1 MKLYSIYFSKIIIVV
16 FFILFALIISV
27 HSSFSQQLKT
37 VKGALVDAENLTP
50 LSFIGIELIRDAI
63 GKKEFK
69 KAALTNLEGQ
79 FSFTPIDKG
88 KYTLK
93 ISVLNSA
100 ENLIEVNVLETD
112 SVINLGVIK
121 IKLTSLILNE
131 VKVIAQNIISQ
142 DIDRIIYNVER
153 DPKSLTANVLDILQ
167 KVPMLS
173 VDGLGNIKLQ
183 GENNFRI
190 FLNNKPSNLLVRN
203 PSEVL
208 RSIPASTIK
217 SIEVITSP
225 PVRYLSEGITGI
237 ININTKKKVENGV
250 EGSLNFEYRTPGVG
264 PAFSNT
270 LSGKK
275 DKFSFNSNIGFSDY
289 EKPFTSRSI
298 DRQTFG
304 SNGNNF
310 NQNGGNETFSDSK
323 FFNLGLTYDVDI
335 LNLLTANL
343 GLYNLGSE
351 EILNLETSLNDL
363 NGSILQQYLIN
374 SSKEA
379 ATKELG
385 FGLDYQR
392 NFAGRKDKVLNISY
406 LFTNARDG
414 EENLTEFNQRF
425 NFSTNDFKQSNF
437 YNQVEHI
444 GQIDFTQS
452 VKKVKVDFGIKTIV
466 RLGESDFNSTDIIGG
481 MPFPTSLTQFV
492 NNQYIYSFYNS
503 YQYKFKKWGFI
514 GAYRFEYTNFKTQN
528 SNNNIANS
536 YQNFLPNFALNYNIN
551 GSESINFTYL
561 KAIRRPNI
569 SYLNPFENK
578 LNPNLEI
585 VGNPNLLAITQNNF
599 NIQYR
604 RFKKSSLIVGLKYS
618 FSNDVIQQILTNTQT
633 EGVFRLTFSNIGK
646 KEDLSTNVSFN
657 QPVNKSIN
665 LNFAGNLIY
674 TNLTGT
680 VNGLS
685 QNNSGFTGDVNL
697 GFNFSLK
704 DKTQLSSRVNYSA
717 PSIFLQGQRDNFP
730 YIIFGGSRSFF
741 KNKLS
746 LSGSLINPFSK
757 LRNIESDYTD
767 DNFVQNSLSESFF
780 RQYQIR
786 VNYRFGQLKK
796 TSRTN
801 RKGIQN
807 NDAIGVKQ

>member
-50 LSFIGIELIRDAI
+50 LSFIGIELTRDAI
-63 GKKEFK
+63 GEKEFK
-69 KAALTNLEGQ
+69 KAALTNLEGK
-79 FSFTPIDKG
+79 FSFRDIDKG
-88 KYTLK
+88 KYILK
-93 ISVLNSA
+93 ISVLNAA
-100 ENLIEVNVLETD
+100 ENHVVVNVLETD
-112 SVINLGVIK
+112 SVINIDVIK
-121 IKLTSLILNE
+121 IKLTSVILNE
-131 VKVIAQNIISQ
+131 VKVIAQNIVSQ
-142 DIDRIIYNVER
+142 DIDRLIYNVER
-153 DPKSLTANVLDILQ
+153 DPQSLTANVLDILQ

-173 VDGLGNIKLQ
+173 VDGLGNIKFQ

-208 RSIPASTIK
+208 RSIPASTII

-237 ININTKKKVENGV
+237 ININTKRKDENGV
-250 EGSLNFEYRTPGVG
+250 EGSLNFEYRTPALG
-264 PAFSNT
+264 PAFSNN
-270 LSGKK
+270 LSGKQGK
-275 DKFSFNSNIGFSDY
+275 LGFNTNIGISKY

-298 DRQTFG
+298 DRLTFG
-304 SNGNNF
+304 GSGNSF

-323 FFNLGLTYDVDI
+323 FLNLGLTYDVDT

-343 GLYNLGSE
+343 GLYNLGSDE
-351 EILNLETSLNDL
+351 VMNLQTSLSDL
-363 NGSILQQYLIN
+363 NGTLLHQYLIN
-374 SSKEA
+374 STKDAIS
-379 ATKELG
+379 KELG

-392 NFAGRKDKVLNISY
+392 NFANRKDKVLNISY
-406 LFTNARDG
+406 LFTNARDE

-425 NFSTNDFKQSNF
+425 NFNTNNFEQYNF

-444 GQIDFTQS
+444 GQIDFTQT

-466 RLGESDFNSTDIIGG
+466 RLGESDFNSIDRVAGIS
-481 MPFPTSLTQFV
+481 FPISSNQFF
-492 NNQYIYSFYNS
+492 NKQYISSFYNS
-503 YQYKFKKWGFI
+503 YQYKLKKWGFI
-514 GAYRFEYTNFKTQN
+514 GAYRFELTLFKTKN
-528 SNNNIANS
+528 SNANITNS
-536 YQNFLPNFALNYNIN
+536 YQNFLPNFTVNYSIN
-551 GSESINFTYL
+551 GSQSLNFNYL
-561 KAIRRPNI
+561 KTIRRPNI

-585 VGNPNLLAITQNNF
+585 VGNPNLLPISQNNF

-604 RFKKSSLIVGLKYS
+604 RFKKSSFIIGLKYS

-646 KEDLSTNVSFN
+646 KNDLSTNVSFN
-657 QPVNKSIN
+657 QPVNKFIN
-665 LNFAGNLIY
+665 LNSSGNLIY
-674 TNLTGT
+674 TNLTGI
-680 VNGLS
+680 VNGSS
-685 QNNSGFTGDVNL
+685 QNNSGFTGDFNL

-704 DKTQLSSRVNYSA
+704 DKTQLSSRINYSA

-746 LSGSLINPFSK
+746 LSTSLINPFSK
-757 LRNIESDYTD
+757 LRNIESNYSD
-767 DNFVQNSLSESFF
+767 DNFVQNSFSESFF

-786 VNYRFGQLKK
+786 MNYRFGQLKK

-801 RKGIQN
+801 RKSIQN